1 MTFLLSISVFS
12 CKNMLSYVIIT
23 KIQFLKRDI
32 MKKIFCL
39 LMITGMLFAMVG
51 CTKTLHCDN
60 CNKEIKVS
68 KSSNME
74 EDWSVYCDDCQKEL
88 LGDKADEK

>member
-1 MTFLLSISVFS
+1 
-12 CKNMLSYVIIT
+12 
-23 KIQFLKRDI
+23 